1 MCVQD
6 VDVQCVLQFTLIHAA
21 SCALHRRT
29 SRVIHRIELCLY
41 AILWVG
47 LRLPCMCI
55 HLNGLTVAG
64 ATPVSRPRLFRAV
77 YSRTRG
83 LGMACFRPATLVGAA
98 CHTHRTYALQRSR
111 FGPVKD
117 GAAVLRRQYRQ
128 GAPRTPC
135 PLEYIITQRR
145 LQHKNTAFT
154 LGIARHRL
162 SLNNSFGCSSP
173 RRETGPQP
181 ASRCQRPSKRTTHR
195 TTKSRRTGETG
206 SLDSAKAVC
215 TSTYRRVDIVEL
227 Q

>member
-135 PLEYIITQRR
+135 PLEYI
-145 LQHKNTAFT
+145 
-154 LGIARHRL
+154 
-162 SLNNSFGCSSP
+162 SP
-173 RRETGPQP
+173 RDASNTRILHLLSASLAIACRSTTRLGARRRGVRPVHNRRPGASVP
-181 ASRCQRPSKRTTHR
+181 ASGPLTGRRNQGGRARLARSTAPKRYVQVR
-195 TTKSRRTGETG
+195 T
-206 SLDSAKAVC
+206 D
-215 TSTYRRVDIVEL
+215 EL
-227 Q
+227 I